1 MSSYIPLNQL
11 VIPDRNVRVVSASKE
26 ADKELIASIASQ
38 GVLQNLVVIPSAK
51 GKKEVVAGGR
61 RLASLHYLASKGE
74 IEQDCPVPCLEKSAV
89 VESMDE

>member
-11 VIPDRNVRVVSASKE
+11 VISDRNVRVVSAPKE

-38 GVLQNLVVIPSAK
+38 GILQNLVVIPSAK

-61 RLASLHYLASKGE
+61 RLAIL
-74 IEQDCPVPCLEKSAV
+74 IV
-89 VESMDE
+89 V

>member
-11 VIPDRNVRVVSASKE
+11 VISDRNVRVVSASKE

-51 GKKEVVAGGR
+51 GQRAKKEVVAGGR
-61 RLASLHYLASKGE
+61 RLASKGGNH
-74 IEQDCPVPCLEKSAV
+74 
-89 VESMDE
+89 